1 MNTTKQASDTIF
13 RSPAGGGYVVTVP
26 RHRATPESGR
36 IVKDGKVPTSTPG
49 NHWNQPR
56 RSICDVSRDYLRRE
70 VHFEFLAE
78 LLLFAL
84 IVGISAWPI
93 FALADA
99 MSQNLR

>member
-13 RSPAGGGYVVTVP
+13 RRPAGGGYVVIVP
-26 RHRATPESGR
+26 RHRDAGIGSNCKRQGSDFDAEKSLEPATPFDLRFEPRLS
-36 IVKDGKVPTSTPG
+36 PTGS
-49 NHWNQPR
+49 
-56 RSICDVSRDYLRRE
+56 SLR
-70 VHFEFLAE
+70 FLAE

-84 IVGISAWPI
+84 IAGISAWAI